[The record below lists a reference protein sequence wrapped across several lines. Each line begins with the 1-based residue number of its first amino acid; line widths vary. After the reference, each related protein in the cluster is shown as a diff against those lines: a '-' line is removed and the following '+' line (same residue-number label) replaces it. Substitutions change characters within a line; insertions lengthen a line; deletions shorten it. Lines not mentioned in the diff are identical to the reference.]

1 MVRERATT
9 SSSCSSRDDC
19 SSLSSSSS
27 SEGSSSTSS
36 SPSSCSSSSG
46 DDAKSSSY
54 KRSRRR
60 SLSSRS
66 RSGTNREFLRKH
78 NRKEHASCERGK
90 KRRKLCSNVE
100 SNGKSE
106 KKREKRR
113 SKKRKSYVEMED
125 AKRVSSK
132 ERKTHKLH
140 EFQSDSQIK
149 EKSNNLLEAAMN
161 AQEQQKALIRH
172 NAELAK
178 ARLESGELQRARDEQ
193 RKMHQL
199 YGTVDWRA
207 NKKLRTEKK
216 ILERTVAA
224 GKRLASLEQRE
235 YARMDAFR
243 VALGLPTAEA
253 QRQAE
258 WRREATQALA
268 ELENGSKPAA
278 PASNNRGKKPK
289 QGLIG
294 PMLPP

>member
-1 MVRERATT
+1 MLFRKH
-9 SSSCSSRDDC
+9 S
-19 SSLSSSSS
+19 
-27 SEGSSSTSS
+27 
-36 SPSSCSSSSG
+36 
-46 DDAKSSSY
+46 
-54 KRSRRR
+54 
-60 SLSSRS
+60 
-66 RSGTNREFLRKH
+66 RKH
-78 NRKEHASCERGK
+78 NGKEHTSFERGK
-90 KRRKLCSNVE
+90 KRRKLRSNME
-100 SNGKSE
+100 ANAKLD
-106 KKREKRR
+106 KKERR
-113 SKKRKSYVEMED
+113 RRLKKRKLDLEMEG
-125 AKRVSSK
+125 AKRVSAIK
-132 ERKTHKLH
+132 ERKIHKPRDAQNDLKAN
-140 EFQSDSQIK
+140 ER
-149 EKSNNLLEAAMN
+149 SNNILEVALN

-178 ARLESGELQRARDEQ
+178 ARLESGELQRAREEQ

-207 NKKLRTEKK
+207 NKKLQTEKK

-258 WRREATQALA
+258 WRREATQAMA

-278 PASNNRGKKPK
+278 SASNTRCRKTK